1 MSQPKPEPIE
11 AAEVER
17 LIALAEQG
25 QLDAAAQRRV
35 APLLRTLVWLQ
46 HTLLETRISLAKLK
60 RLLFGKPTEKA
71 RRKPPPDPPDCPST
85 DSDRN
90 TAAGVESTA
99 DTDTSAATGA
109 RSAADLPASAPSA
122 ADTKPDKP
130 SPPGHGRLAAADYPG
145 AEVQFCAHDHL
156 APGAR
161 CPACERGRVY
171 TMEPLV
177 RLRFSGQPLVAVT
190 RYDLERLRCNAC
202 GALFVAHLPHA
213 VSPERYDTR
222 LKVLLA
228 VAHYHLGLPFNRL
241 EALQQMLGLPLPDAT
256 QWDLVEQVAD
266 GAYIV
271 YNYLKWLA
279 AQQPL
284 VFQDDTGARV
294 LSLLKDNQ
302 AESASARKAI
312 YTSVLR
318 CVGEQTICL
327 FFTGRQHAGENLDDL
342 LALRDAALAPMLW
355 MSDALAANTPKRHG
369 ERVVDLNC
377 LVHARRQFVDIKD
390 FFPAACAHVITAIA
404 TVYRHDAQCTEAEL
418 GPAQRL
424 AYHQAHSAPVTDA
437 LKGWMEQQFA
447 DKQVEPNSRLGQAF
461 NYMLKRWAPLTGFL
475 RIAGAP
481 LDNNLAEQPL
491 KLSVRYRNNSLFYK
505 NQHGA
510 VVGDVLSSLIETCR
524 LNGVNPIDYLSA
536 LLHHRSAV
544 FAHPAHWLPW
554 NFQDAPTASAPAPP
568 LGHLPPIIGHR
579 GVLGVAVPEQDLQ
592 RARRESVAG
601 LRRARPPAQ
610 AALGE
615 AFLA

>member
-1 MSQPKPEPIE
+1 MSQPKPEQIE
-11 AAEVER
+11 ASEVER

-25 QLDAAAQRRV
+25 QLDAAEQRRV

-60 RLLFGKPTEKA
+60 RLLFGKPTEKTQ
-71 RRKPPPDPPDCPST
+71 RKPPPDPPNDPPGAVVGG
-85 DSDRN
+85 DAEAQAGNAPPSDRDAKA
-90 TAAGVESTA
+90 T
-99 DTDTSAATGA
+99 TDTSTGDA
-109 RSAADLPASAPSA
+109 GTAG
-122 ADTKPDKP
+122 KPDKP
-130 SPPGHGRLAAADYPG
+130 PPPGHGRLGAADYPG
-145 AEVQFCAHDHL
+145 AEVQCCAHDQL
-156 APGAR
+156 VPGER
-161 CPACERGRVY
+161 CPACERGKLY
-171 TMEPLV
+171 PMEPLV
-177 RLRFSGQPLVAVT
+177 RLRFTGQPLVAVT
-190 RYDLERLRCNAC
+190 RYDIERLRCNAC
-202 GALFVAHLPHA
+202 GALFVAHLPPA

-222 LKVLLA
+222 LKVMLA
-228 VAHYHLGLPFNRL
+228 VAHYHLGLPFNRI

-266 GAYIV
+266 VGYRV
-271 YNYLKWLA
+271 YNHLRWVA

-284 VFQDDTGARV
+284 VYQDDTGARV

-302 AESASARKAI
+302 AEPAPARRAI

-318 CVGEQTICL
+318 CVGAQTICL

-355 MSDALAANTPKRHG
+355 MSDALAANTPKHHP

-377 LVHARRQFVDIKD
+377 LVHARRQFVDIKE
-390 FFPAACAHVITAIA
+390 FFPSQCAHVITAIA
-404 TVYRHDAQCTEAEL
+404 AVYRHDAQCTKAEL

-447 DKQVEPNSRLGQAF
+447 DKQVEPNSRLGQAL
-461 NYMLKRWAPLTGFL
+461 NYMLKRWEALTGFL
-475 RIAGAP
+475 RIPGAP

-510 VVGDVLSSLIETCR
+510 FVGDVLSSLIETCR

-536 LLHHRSAV
+536 LLNNRCAV
-544 FAHPAHWLPW
+544 FAHPSDWLPW
-554 NFQDAPTASAPAPP
+554 NFQQAPAPNAQAPP
-568 LGHLPPIIGHR
+568 LGHLPPIIGQT
-579 GVLGVAVPEQDLQ
+579 GVLGVAVP
-592 RARRESVAG
+592 
-601 LRRARPPAQ
+601 
-610 AALGE
+610 
-615 AFLA
+615 

>member
-1 MSQPKPEPIE
+1 IQAS
-11 AAEVER
+11 EVER

-25 QLDAAAQRRV
+25 QLDAADQRRV

-46 HTLLETRISLAKLK
+46 HRLLETRISLAKLK
-60 RLLFGKPTEKA
+60 RLLFGKPTEKT
-71 RRKPPPDPPDCPST
+71 RPKPPPDPPPGSPSDPPNDPPGAAVGGDAEAPAGNAPPG
-85 DSDRN
+85 DSDAK
-90 TAAGVESTA
+90 TT
-99 DTDTSAATGA
+99 TDTNAVGQGTAG
-109 RSAADLPASAPSA
+109 
-122 ADTKPDKP
+122 KPDKP
-130 SPPGHGRLAAADYPG
+130 PPPGHGRVGAADYPG

-156 APGAR
+156 ASGNR
-161 CPACERGRVY
+161 CPACERGKLY
-171 TMEPLV
+171 PMAPLV

-202 GALFVAHLPHA
+202 GALFVAHLPPA

-228 VAHYHLGLPFNRL
+228 VAHYHRGLPFHRI

-302 AESASARKAI
+302 AEPAPARKAI

-342 LALRDAALAPMLW
+342 LALRDGALAPMLW
-355 MSDALAANTPKRHG
+355 MSDALAANTPKRHC

-377 LVHARRQFVDIKD
+377 LVHARRQFSDIKE
-390 FFPAACAHVITAIA
+390 FFPNACEQVITAIA
-404 TVYRHDAQCTEAEL
+404 TVYHHEAQCTKAEL
-418 GPAQRL
+418 SPAQRL
-424 AYHQAHSAPVTDA
+424 AYHQAHSASVMDA
-437 LKGWMEQQFA
+437 LKGWMQQQFT

-461 NYMLKRWAPLTGFL
+461 NYMLKRWEALTGFL
-475 RIAGAP
+475 RIPGAP

-524 LNGVNPIDYLSA
+524 LNAVNPIDYLSA

-568 LGHLPPIIGHR
+568 LGHLPPVSSQT
-579 GVLGVAVPEQDLQ
+579 GVLGVAVP
-592 RARRESVAG
+592 
-601 LRRARPPAQ
+601 
-610 AALGE
+610 
-615 AFLA
+615 

>member
-1 MSQPKPEPIE
+1 MSQPKPEQIE
-11 AAEVER
+11 ASEVER

-25 QLDAAAQRRV
+25 QLDAADQRRV

-71 RRKPPPDPPDCPST
+71 PRKPPDDPPPDPPNDPPGAHPDGDAEAQAGNAAPS
-85 DSDRN
+85 DSDAETT
-90 TAAGVESTA
+90 TA
-99 DTDTSAATGA
+99 TSAVDPGTAG
-109 RSAADLPASAPSA
+109 
-122 ADTKPDKP
+122 KPDKP
-130 SPPGHGRLAAADYPG
+130 PPPGHGRLGAADYPRT
-145 AEVQFCAHDHL
+145 EVQFCAHDHL

-161 CPACERGRVY
+161 CPACERGRLY
-171 TMEPLV
+171 AMEPLV
-177 RLRFSGQPLVAVT
+177 RLRFTGQPLVAVT
-190 RYDLERLRCNAC
+190 RYDIERLRCSAC
-202 GALFVAHLPHA
+202 GALFVAHLPPG

-222 LKVLLA
+222 LKVMLA
-228 VAHYHLGLPFNRL
+228 VAHYHLGLPFNRI

-266 GAYIV
+266 VGYRV
-271 YNYLKWLA
+271 YNHLLWVA

-284 VFQDDTGARV
+284 VYQDDTGARV
-294 LSLLKDNQ
+294 VSLIKDNQ
-302 AESASARKAI
+302 AEPAPARRAI

-342 LALRDAALAPMLW
+342 LALRDAALSPMLW
-355 MSDALAANTPKRHG
+355 MSDALAANTPKHHP

-390 FFPAACAHVITAIA
+390 FFPSQCEHVLTAIA
-404 TVYRHDAQCTEAEL
+404 TVYHQETQCTKTAL
-418 GPAQRL
+418 NPTQRL
-424 AYHQAHSAPVTDA
+424 AYHQTHSAPVMDA

-461 NYMLKRWAPLTGFL
+461 HYLLKRWEALTGFL
-475 RIAGAP
+475 RIPGAP

-510 VVGDVLSSLIETCR
+510 YVGDVLSSLIETCR
-524 LNGVNPIDYLSA
+524 LNGINPIDYLIA
-536 LLHHRSAV
+536 LLNNRSAV
-544 FAHPAHWLPW
+544 FANPAAWLPW
-554 NFQDAPTASAPAPP
+554 NFQDAPAASAQAPP
-568 LGHLPPIIGHR
+568 LGHLPPVLGHR
-579 GVLGVAVPEQDLQ
+579 GVLGVAVP
-592 RARRESVAG
+592 
-601 LRRARPPAQ
+601 
-610 AALGE
+610 
-615 AFLA
+615 